1 MIEVVIWGLVQGL
14 TEFLPVSSSG
24 HLVLVPAFLQALGFD
39 VSVPDLAV
47 SAVLHL
53 GTLLAVIVY
62 YRRDLARLAHLGT
75 DPEARRVLGLLAL
88 GTVPAVI
95 GLPLANALDA
105 FQDDPRRVAG
115 AVLVTSAV
123 LYIGTFLTVGSRRLE
138 EGRIPD
144 AVVVGVAQAM
154 ALVPGISRSGMTIT
168 AGIGRRFRREEA
180 ARYAFLLAIPTIAG
194 GGLISLLDVAGTDAD
209 LSLLAVG
216 MAVAALSGHAAIG
229 IVLRALAT
237 VGFLP
242 FAIYTTVVGILGL
255 VVL

>member
-1 MIEVVIWGLVQGL
+1 MLDVVIWGLVQGL
-14 TEFLPVSSSG
+14 TEFLPISSSG
-24 HLVLVPAFLQALGFD
+24 HLVLVPAFLQELGFT
-39 VSVPDLAV
+39 VSEPDLAV

-53 GTLLAVIVY
+53 GTLLAVLVY
-62 YRRDLARLAHLGT
+62 YRRDLVKLAHIGT

-95 GLPLANALDA
+95 GLPLAESLDS

-115 AVLVTSAV
+115 ALLVTSAV
-123 LYIGTFLTVGSRRLE
+123 LYVGTFLTVGLRKLE
-138 EGRIPD
+138 EGRVPD
-144 AVVVGVAQAM
+144 AVIVGVAQAV

-168 AGIGRRFRREEA
+168 AGIGRGFRREEA

-194 GGLISLLDVAGTDAD
+194 GGLISLLDVAGTDTD

-216 MAVAALSGHAAIG
+216 LAVAAVSGYAAIG
-229 IVLRALAT
+229 ILLRALAT

-242 FAIYTTVVGILGL
+242 FAIYTTVVGVLGL
-255 VVL
+255 IVL